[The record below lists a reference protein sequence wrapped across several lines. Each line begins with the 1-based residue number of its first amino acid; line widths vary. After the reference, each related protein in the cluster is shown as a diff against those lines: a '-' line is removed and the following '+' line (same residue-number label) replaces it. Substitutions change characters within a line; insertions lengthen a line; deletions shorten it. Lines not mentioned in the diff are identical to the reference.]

1 MDYKL
6 ITVEKKNHLTIIT
19 LNRPEVRNCINPI
32 ISAELDHAFDDFQ
45 DDVDAWVA
53 IITGAGDKAFSAGND
68 LKYDALTPKE
78 EALEARKKVKYG
90 FAGIVFNYNLNK
102 PVIAAVN
109 GFAMGGGFEIALA
122 CDIIIAADTATFSF
136 PEPMVGR
143 VPAAGGVQRLP
154 RQIPYHLAM
163 DMLLTRRRVS
173 AEEASNYGIV
183 SRVVPQSELMT
194 IAEEMAEEIMLGSPL
209 ANRAIKQMVNQGLET
224 SMQKANHTPFPLY
237 EQFVKSEDFIEG
249 PKAFT
254 EKRKPNWT
262 GK

>member
-32 ISAELDHAFDDFQ
+32 ISAELDQAFDDFQ
-45 DDVDAWVA
+45 ADIDAWVA

-90 FAGIVFNYNLNK
+90 FAGIVFNYNLDK

-122 CDIIIAADTATFSF
+122 CDIIIAADTATFAF

-163 DMLLTRRRVS
+163 DMLLTRRRIS
-173 AEEASNYGIV
+173 AQEAMHYGIAC
-183 SRVVPQSELMT
+183 RVVPQADLMAT
-194 IAEEMAEEIMLGSPL
+194 AEQMAEEIMLGSPL

-224 SMQKANHTPFPLY
+224 SMQKANQASFPLY

-254 EKRKPNWT
+254 EKRKPSWT